1 MVNLFDFDEVDD
13 RYGDVDIDRDV
24 EVLHFVK
31 AERCNLL
38 VVIVLVFKEFW
49 VWREIEGLGSP
60 TFMKRSLQLSS
71 SDSSRQFD
79 VWSHLVDKRSFQNL
93 RTKQKMDVQGC
104 APTSD
109 TSLLVSLSC
118 DSLTFDHTPCDMLP
132 S

>member
-13 RYGDVDIDRDV
+13 RHGDVDIDRDV

-31 AERCNLL
+31 TERCNLL

-49 VWREIEGLGSP
+49 VWREREGLGSP

-93 RTKQKMDVQGC
+93 RTKTKNGC
-104 APTSD
+104 PRMCSD
-109 TSLLVSLSC
+109 E
-118 DSLTFDHTPCDMLP
+118 
-132 S
+132 